1 MIKFN
6 IQITPSDYEWVIDH
20 FEKTAI
26 NDQQQSKNY
35 LIKKF
40 RERAP
45 EDVNKRVDDKVMIQ
59 IYDNCWKS
67 QREKRCNRSFIR
79 MFWLYQDSV
88 GLDNYQTFKL
98 TEPKNRPTVRGQAR

>member
-1 MIKFN
+1 V
-6 IQITPSDYEWVIDH
+6 TPSDYEWVIDH

-45 EDVNKRVDDKVMIQ
+45 EDVSKRVDDKVMI
-59 IYDNCWKS
+59 
-67 QREKRCNRSFIR
+67 
-79 MFWLYQDSV
+79 
-88 GLDNYQTFKL
+88 
-98 TEPKNRPTVRGQAR
+98 

>member
-1 MIKFN
+1 MTEEKIIEIIKAK
-6 IQITPSDYEWVIDH
+6 IEVTPSDYEWVIDH

-45 EDVNKRVDDKVMIQ
+45 EDVSKRVDDKVMI
-59 IYDNCWKS
+59 
-67 QREKRCNRSFIR
+67 
-79 MFWLYQDSV
+79 
-88 GLDNYQTFKL
+88 
-98 TEPKNRPTVRGQAR
+98 